1 MGLGLSVTIITHDIS
16 REIAHPFVARSV
28 RLLSLLLLIDF
39 FDVASFSLFLGFR
52 ETVLISVFGMFSN
65 VMLVR
70 LNISSSTLES
80 GFTQDTLKLIKGF
93 LHLCES
99 SSISDDS
106 SSSIGL
112 LLGSLY
118 VGLGFCHF

>member
-1 MGLGLSVTIITHDIS
+1 MGLSLSVAIITDDIT
-16 REIAHPFVARSV
+16 RKLAHPFVVSSV
-28 RLLSLLLLIDF
+28 SLFCLFLIDF
-39 FDVASFSLFLGFR
+39 LNVASSSCFFGFG
-52 ETVLISVFGMFSN
+52 ETVVVSVFGMFGIN
-65 VMLVR
+65 MLVGF
-70 LNISSSTLES
+70 NVSSSTLES
-80 GFTQDTLKLIKGF
+80 SLTEDALDNILGR

-118 VGLGFCHF
+118 VGLGFCHL

>member
-1 MGLGLSVTIITHDIS
+1 MGLGLSVTIIAHDIS
-16 REIAHPFVARSV
+16 RELAHPFVARSV
-28 RLLSLLLLIDF
+28 RLLCLLLIDF
-39 FDVASFSLFLGFR
+39 LNVASSSLFLLFR

-80 GFTQDTLKLIKGF
+80 GFTQDTLNLIKGF
-93 LHLCES
+93 LHLCEL

>member
-1 MGLGLSVTIITHDIS
+1 MGLGLSVTIIAHDIS
-16 REIAHPFVARSV
+16 RELAHPFVARSV
-28 RLLSLLLLIDF
+28 RLLSLFLIDF
-39 FDVASFSLFLGFR
+39 LNVASSSLFLLFR

-80 GFTQDTLKLIKGF
+80 CSTQDTLKLIKGF

>member
-1 MGLGLSVTIITHDIS
+1 MGLGLSVTIIAHDIS
-16 REIAHPFVARSV
+16 RELAHPFVARSV
-28 RLLSLLLLIDF
+28 RLLSLFLIDF
-39 FDVASFSLFLGFR
+39 LNVASSSLFLGFR

-80 GFTQDTLKLIKGF
+80 GSTQDTLKLIKGF
-93 LHLCES
+93 LHLCEL

>member
-1 MGLGLSVTIITHDIS
+1 MGLSLSVSIIADNITG
-16 REIAHPFVARSV
+16 ELAYPFVVSSV
-28 RLLSLLLLIDF
+28 GL
-39 FDVASFSLFLGFR
+39 FSLFLIDFLNVASSSCFLGFG
-52 ETVLISVFGMFSN
+52 ETVLVSVFGMFGN
-65 VMLVR
+65 VMLVG
-70 LNISSSTLES
+70 LDVSSSALES
-80 GFTQDTLKLIKGF
+80 GLTQNALKLIKGF

>member
-1 MGLGLSVTIITHDIS
+1 MGLSLSVSIIADNITG
-16 REIAHPFVARSV
+16 ELAYPFVVSSV
-28 RLLSLLLLIDF
+28 GLFSLFLIDF
-39 FDVASFSLFLGFR
+39 LNVASFSCFLGFG
-52 ETVLISVFGMFSN
+52 ETVLVSVFGMFGN
-65 VMLVR
+65 VMLVG
-70 LNISSSTLES
+70 LDVSSSALES
-80 GFTQDTLKLIKGF
+80 GLTQNALKLIKGF
-93 LHLCES
+93 LRLCES